1 MIRPLFLWI
10 ALFWA
15 IVFVTWLLLS
25 ACGVRVFLWPDLVG
39 SCEPETRAELDRN
52 NDVLFMQ
59 QEQSYLLAEI
69 RLLERTL
76 AAQICEPDSNQS
88 ATLNEDGIDEDAWI
102 RQDLT
107 ALEGCWE
114 LDGQDFIVRN
124 VETNVTTS
132 YNVWEICFDADGDGQ
147 QTLSAESGQTCE
159 GGNRATFEGDEKLR
173 ISDLAPVQCSD
184 DSVIFRRET
193 VCSLT
198 AEGRAECLLSQPD
211 DPRGG
216 QSNVR
221 LRRKEI

>member
-1 MIRPLFLWI
+1 MIRPLLLWF
-10 ALFWA
+10 ALFLA
-15 IVFVTWLLLS
+15 IVCVTWLLLS
-25 ACGVRVFLWPDLVG
+25 ACAVRVFFWPGLVG
-39 SCEPETRAELDRN
+39 YCEPETPAELDHN
-52 NDVLFMQ
+52 YDVLLMQ
-59 QEQSYLLAEI
+59 QEQGDLLAEI
-69 RLLERTL
+69 RLLERAL
-76 AAQICEPDSNQS
+76 ATQICESDSNQS
-88 ATLNEDGIDEDAWI
+88 ATLNEDGIDENAWL

-114 LDGQDFIVRN
+114 LDGQDFIVRS
-124 VETNVTTS
+124 VETNLTTS
-132 YNVWEICFDADGDGQ
+132 YNVWEICFDANGDGQ

-184 DSVIFRRET
+184 DSIIFRRET

-198 AEGRAECLLSQPD
+198 AEGRAECLSSQPD